1 MTIEVREA
9 TIVDAEIVVEFIQ
22 MLAQSSHEHST
33 VDPEYAIFYL
43 TYPGNCVL
51 LAERDGRVIGSLSY
65 SVRPDLY
72 HAGDCCMIETLVV
85 AEEARGHGA
94 GAALLKEV
102 LRRGGAAGW
111 AEVSVSTMA
120 DNQTALALYRRMG
133 MTDEA
138 VLLER
143 HF

>member
-33 VDPEYAIFYL
+33 VDAEYAIFYL

-51 LAERDGRVIGSLSY
+51 LAEQEGRIVGSLSY

-85 AEEARGHGA
+85 AEEARGQGV
-94 GAALLKEV
+94 GKALMEEV
-102 LRRGGAAGW
+102 LRRGKDAAW

-120 DNQTALALYRRMG
+120 DNQTALSLYRRMG

-138 VLLER
+138 VLLEK

>member
-1 MTIEVREA
+1 
-9 TIVDAEIVVEFIQ
+9 
-22 MLAQSSHEHST
+22 
-33 VDPEYAIFYL
+33 
-43 TYPGNCVL
+43 
-51 LAERDGRVIGSLSY
+51 
-65 SVRPDLY
+65 
-72 HAGDCCMIETLVV
+72 MIETLVV
-85 AEEARGHGA
+85 AEEARGQGA